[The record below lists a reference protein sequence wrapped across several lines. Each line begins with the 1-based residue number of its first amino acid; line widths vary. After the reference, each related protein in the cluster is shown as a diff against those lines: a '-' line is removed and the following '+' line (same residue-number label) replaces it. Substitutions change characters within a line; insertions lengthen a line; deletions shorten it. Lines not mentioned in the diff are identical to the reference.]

1 LQRDDIEYNHKIIL
15 YCQEK
20 EVNSEVAIKDPL
32 GPVSFSFLDDPFA
45 TIRGSSNKV
54 SSEA

>member
-1 LQRDDIEYNHKIIL
+1 MQRTDKK
-15 YCQEK
+15 Q
-20 EVNSEVAIKDPL
+20 EVNSEVELKDPT

-45 TIRGSSNKV
+45 TVSGSSNKV